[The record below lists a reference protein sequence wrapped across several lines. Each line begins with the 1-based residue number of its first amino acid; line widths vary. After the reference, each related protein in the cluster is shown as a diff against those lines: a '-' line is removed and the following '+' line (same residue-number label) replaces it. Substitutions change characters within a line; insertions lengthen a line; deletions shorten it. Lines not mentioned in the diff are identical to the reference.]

1 MGDEEDEV
9 GGEDAE
15 QLQLMLLNPSM
26 RTCTN
31 NTYDSKKRQLEQAK
45 FDHLRPSVKKSK
57 LSDSDASMNNQLD
70 SGKSN
75 VEDDDGCDV
84 THVSQGMDDPAKLTE
99 ESTNAE
105 DGLEEKEPALVLY
118 SIEECQMKRQIE
130 EKRLHS
136 LKRYIE
142 ELSDEL
148 QNKKKQ
154 VNSMQGQLNSYSF
167 QLEAK
172 KGEYVAILSRIKRCN
187 GDFRRKEKQLKF
199 MQKLIIDCKRH
210 LRLKEKQCIREVE
223 MTLKV
228 ISERNKVH
236 KKRQREIEEGD
247 DSIFITEAQFSLM
260 ENLTE
265 NCGKDLTTEQVASN
279 QIKKR
284 AYGAIKRCIEICN
297 KEFEAKREQLKSIQ
311 KLISECERH
320 LRLKE
325 KQYTTEVEKAQE
337 VISKRDKVHK
347 KMQKEIEE
355 YDDQI
360 FEKEAQISLIEDV
373 ISNRDKVH
381 KKMQK
386 EIEEYDDQIFEKEAH
401 ISLIED
407 MIKECKNELMT
418 EQTEFHQAMDN
429 MIKDRERKEEELKAL
444 LDKISEQSKELMT
457 KEEELGAIQKLIVG
471 QAKALHF
478 EKLHEIM
485 TSKTNQDALVKEI
498 ELMKKQYERSIK
510 EVDSKGKLF
519 VAQMEELKLKEKYID
534 GREKELVLKEKRY
547 EEQVEKLNSK
557 EKQIEGRVKE
567 LESREREFEDQVE
580 ELESNKKH
588 VEGKLKELLSKEMQ
602 FEGQV
607 MELNS
612 KEKQSEGLKEE
623 LKSKEIKL
631 EVQEKDLETK
641 WKQFEEQ
648 MNELKLKQKE
658 VENKARDLE
667 SKKNQFEG
675 LREEFE
681 LKKSQYEALKR
692 SSPTEKKDKSIQEE
706 KLQDNQSSPAID
718 GRTLELFVDESTN
731 PGDDIL
737 VHFRSSS
744 DPAKLTLD
752 IIKDPIVSHY
762 KNGVKVVTIDDSH
775 VFLLEQLMRIS
786 PHIKPHVREEAMELA
801 LDLKANMIAS
811 AENSLVVLGFLMFLS
826 IYGLASSFDEDE
838 VLRLLKITALH
849 KQSVEMFRIL
859 GFADKSSEQ
868 PASAN

>member
-1 MGDEEDEV
+1 
-9 GGEDAE
+9 
-15 QLQLMLLNPSM
+15 M
-26 RTCTN
+26 RTYNN
-31 NTYDSKKRQLEQAK
+31 NTYDSNKRQQLEQDK
-45 FDHLRPSVKKSK
+45 FDHLHPPVKKSK
-57 LSDSDASMNNQLD
+57 LVDSDASMNNELD

-84 THVSQGMDDPAKLTE
+84 THVSQGMNDPAKLIE
-99 ESTNAE
+99 ESTNA
-105 DGLEEKEPALVLY
+105 EPALVLY
-118 SIEECQMKRQIE
+118 SIEECQMKRQVE
-130 EKRLHS
+130 EKRLCS
-136 LKRYIE
+136 LKRDIE
-142 ELSDEL
+142 KLSDEL

-154 VNSMQGQLNSYSF
+154 VNSLQGQLNSYSL
-167 QLEAK
+167 QLEVK
-172 KGEYVAILSRIKRCN
+172 KREYLAILRRIKRRN
-187 GDFRRKEKQLKF
+187 GDFRRKEKQLKS
-199 MQKLIIDCKRH
+199 MQKLIIDCKRY

-228 ISERNKVH
+228 ISEHNKVH
-236 KKRQREIEEGD
+236 KKRQREIEENAD
-247 DSIFITEAQFSLM
+247 AIFIKEAQFSLM
-260 ENLTE
+260 ENVIE
-265 NCGKDLTTEQVASN
+265 NCEKELTTEQVASN

-311 KLISECERH
+311 NLISECERH

-325 KQYTTEVEKAQE
+325 EQYTTEVKKAQE

-355 YDDQI
+355 YDDEI

-386 EIEEYDDQIFEKEAH
+386 EIEEYDDQIFEKEAQ

-407 MIKECKNELMT
+407 LIKECKNELMT
-418 EQTEFHQAMDN
+418 EQTEFHLAMDN
-429 MIKDRERKEEELKAL
+429 MIEDRERKEEELKAL
-444 LDKISEQSKELMT
+444 LDKISEHNKELLT
-457 KEEELGAIQKLIVG
+457 KEEELGAMRKLISV
-471 QAKALHF
+471 QAKVLHLER

-485 TSKTNQDALVKEI
+485 PLETNQDALVKEI
-498 ELMKKQYERSIK
+498 ESMKKQYERIIK
-510 EVDSKGKLF
+510 EVDCKGKIF
-519 VAQMEELKLKEKYID
+519 VAQMEELELKEKYID

-567 LESREREFEDQVE
+567 LESREREFEGQVE

-588 VEGKLKELLSKEMQ
+588 IDGKLKELLLKEMQ

-612 KEKQSEGLKEE
+612 KEKQYEGLKEE
-623 LKSKEIKL
+623 LKSKETKL
-631 EVQEKDLETK
+631 EVQAKDLETK

-648 MNELKLKQKE
+648 LNELKLKQKE
-658 VENKARDLE
+658 VEDKARDLE

-675 LREEFE
+675 FREEFD
-681 LKKSQYEALKR
+681 LKKSQYEALKKPL
-692 SSPTEKKDKSIQEE
+692 PTEKKEKSIKEE
-706 KLQDNQSSPAID
+706 KLQDNQSSPTID

-737 VHFRSSS
+737 VHLQSSS

-762 KNGVKVVTIDDSH
+762 ENGAEVVTIDDSH
-775 VFLLEQLMRIS
+775 VFVLEQLMRIS
-786 PHIKPHVREEAMELA
+786 PHIKPHVREEAMQLA
-801 LDLKANMIAS
+801 LDLKANLKAS
-811 AENSLVVLGFLMFLS
+811 AENSSVVLGFLMFLS

-838 VLRLLKITALH
+838 VLRLLEIAAPH
-849 KQSVEMFRIL
+849 KQSVELFRIL
-859 GFADKSSEQ
+859 GFADKISEQ